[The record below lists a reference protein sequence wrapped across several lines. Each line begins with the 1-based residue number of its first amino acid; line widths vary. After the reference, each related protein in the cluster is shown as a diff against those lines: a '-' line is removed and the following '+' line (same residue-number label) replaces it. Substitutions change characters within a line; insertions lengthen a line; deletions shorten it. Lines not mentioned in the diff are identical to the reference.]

1 MSRPRRRQAALVLA
15 AGVLLAMAGCSGAQ
29 QSGGMMSYEETKSM
43 VLDILQ
49 SEEGRKAVQQAASS
63 AEFGTGMR
71 MLNEEQHA
79 LLMTKVKD
87 VLTDEEY
94 SKKIRDIMLE
104 PKFAGEFAKVIV
116 KEDKELHKELLK
128 DPEYQT
134 MLMDAFT
141 SNEETKKMILDVL
154 KGPEYRK
161 YAMTIFQ
168 DALQNPLF
176 KAELMDMMKKVLEE
190 ETRPEE
196 E

>member
-1 MSRPRRRQAALVLA
+1 MLVLCA
-15 AGVLLAMAGCSGAQ
+15 MLAQAGCSGAQ
-29 QSGGMMSYEETKSM
+29 QSGGMMGYEETKSM
-43 VLDILQ
+43 VLDILR

-63 AEFGTGMR
+63 IEFGTGMK
-71 MLNEEQHA
+71 MLSEEQHA

-94 SKKIRDIMLE
+94 AKKIRDIMLE
-104 PKFAGEFAKVIV
+104 PRFAAEFAKVII

-134 MLMDAFT
+134 MLLDAFAGH
-141 SNEETKKMILDVL
+141 EETKKMILEVL

-161 YAMTIFQ
+161 YAMTIFH

-176 KAELMDMMKKVLEE
+176 KAELMDMMTRVLEE
-190 ETRPEE
+190 KTRPDKADRADKEE
-196 E
+196 KE